1 MSGDESSSSNGKKES
16 NCCLLTFG
24 NFELI
29 LSLNLTQEDTQNY
42 NINKQ
47 ILESLDDISFLEKN
61 KKLWSKINL
70 KSNDDSLNSLIT
82 MYKMKKGKNYTKYL
96 LFDEIKY
103 NEINLDFNPILEYVL
118 KSYGIKIK
126 SYQGGQCKIN
136 IGFKLQFEE
145 KENMIAICGE
155 IETNE
160 EENENNEEN
169 NEENNDENNIE
180 NDGNNNENN
189 NDNNNVFN
197 RHNSKKNIKNNNNL
211 LNKINLK

>member
-29 LSLNLTQEDTQNY
+29 LSLNLTQEDIQNY

-47 ILESLDDISFLEKN
+47 ILENLDDISFLENN

-70 KSNDDSLNSLIT
+70 TSNDDSLNSLIT
-82 MYKMKKGKNYTKYL
+82 MYKMKKGKNLTKYL
-96 LFDEIKY
+96 LFDKINY
-103 NEINLDFNPILEYVL
+103 NETNIDFNPILEHVL

-126 SYQGGQCKIN
+126 SYEGGQCKIN
-136 IGFKLQFEE
+136 IGFKLQYEE
-145 KENMIAICGE
+145 KKNMIAICGE
-155 IETNE
+155 VQSNE

-169 NEENNDENNIE
+169 NEENKE
-180 NDGNNNENN
+180 N
-189 NDNNNVFN
+189 NDNNNEEN
-197 RHNSKKNIKNNNNL
+197 E
-211 LNKINLK
+211 NKDE